1 MERGE
6 NEICPNSLVFF
17 IRVNEQEAANEPA
30 EWREG
35 GVMDGRDLKRQPP
48 EGETSV
54 HTNARAHVSSIC
66 LFNAKL
72 ALVNLSCS
80 EHVHES
86 ITSIQAV
93 TGRLRVRRG
102 DVWLHGVISG
112 CREDC

>member
-1 MERGE
+1 MHARMFH
-6 NEICPNSLVFF
+6 PFVF
-17 IRVNEQEAANEPA
+17 
-30 EWREG
+30 
-35 GVMDGRDLKRQPP
+35 
-48 EGETSV
+48 
-54 HTNARAHVSSIC
+54 
-66 LFNAKL
+66 FNAKL